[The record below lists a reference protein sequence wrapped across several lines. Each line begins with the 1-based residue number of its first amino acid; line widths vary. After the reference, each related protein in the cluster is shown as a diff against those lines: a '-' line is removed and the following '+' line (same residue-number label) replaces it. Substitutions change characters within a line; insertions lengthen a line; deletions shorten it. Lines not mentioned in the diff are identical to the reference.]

1 MDLPLQT
8 SKEGGI
14 GLKPRK
20 CYPLKVDPLYEVN
33 WGDGSHTHFH
43 GSTRCLICGMQME
56 LPSSFVLNGVT
67 CTDCR
72 LRQKRVVEEWE
83 SENELPDPNQ

>member
-1 MDLPLQT
+1 MVIPGTDAAVLEAKNESWLYWMMR
-8 SKEGGI
+8 EG
-14 GLKPRK
+14 
-20 CYPLKVDPLYEVN
+20 Y

-43 GSTRCLICGMQME
+43 RTTRCLICGMQME

-83 SENELPDPNQ
+83 SENELTEQNQ

>member
-1 MDLPLQT
+1 MDGQLGYRRGCPL
-8 SKEGGI
+8 SEKWAIALLDDEED
-14 GLKPRK
+14 
-20 CYPLKVDPLYEVN
+20 Y
-33 WGDGSHTHFH
+33 WGDSSHTHFH
-43 GSTRCLICGMQME
+43 GTTRCLICGMQME

-83 SENELPDPNQ
+83 SENELTDPNQ

>member
-1 MDLPLQT
+1 MVIPGTDAAVLEAKNVSWLYWMMR
-8 SKEGGI
+8 EG
-14 GLKPRK
+14 
-20 CYPLKVDPLYEVN
+20 Y

-43 GSTRCLICGMQME
+43 GTTRCLICGMQME

-83 SENELPDPNQ
+83 SENELTDPNQ